1 MVWKVFGAPAQRESA
16 QRQQQ
21 TGRAYEVHLCA
32 DVVVVRVCIPPV
44 IHVTRQGSRAARLT
58 WQLGSSSASAQ
69 SKVTK
74 HASKHEGAWEA
85 LGRQR

>member
-1 MVWKVFGAPAQRESA
+1 MVWEVSGAPAQREGA
-16 QRQQQ
+16 QQRQQQ

-32 DVVVVRVCIPPV
+32 DVVVVVYPPV
-44 IHVTRQGSRAARLT
+44 IVVTRQGSRAARLT

-69 SKVTK
+69 SEMTK
-74 HASKHEGAWEA
+74 HASKHEAAWDA